1 MEKDFK
7 NKKLILG
14 SQSPRRHS
22 LIKKLNVDFDVVKP
36 NFDEK
41 LDSDIYSDDKIK
53 SLSLQKSLSILEAEN
68 PKNSLV
74 ISADTVVILD
84 SKILGK
90 PKNET
95 QAHEMLSSLSG
106 KTHYVVTAVTVLD
119 CDTKKYLCDT
129 VKTYVTFQN
138 LSDGLID
145 DYIKNFKPLDKAGAY
160 GIQEMGPEFI
170 KSVDGCLDNVIG
182 LPVQRLKEML
192 IEMGYDFSQIN
203 PLF

>member
-7 NKKLILG
+7 NKRLILG

-68 PKNSLV
+68 PENSLV

-106 KTHYVVTAVTVLD
+106 KIHYVVTAVTVLD
-119 CDTKKYLCDT
+119 CDTRKYLCDT
-129 VKTYVTFQN
+129 VKTYVTFQE
-138 LSDGLID
+138 LSDDLID

>member
-68 PKNSLV
+68 PENSLV

>member
-7 NKKLILG
+7 NKRLILG

-95 QAHEMLSSLSG
+95 QAVQMLEFLSG
-106 KTHYVVTAVTVLD
+106 KTHKVVTSVNIID
-119 CDTKKYLCDT
+119 SETKKSLT
-129 VKTYVTFQN
+129 RSVTSYVTFNN
-138 LSDGLID
+138 LEKSTIEN
-145 DYIKNFKPLDKAGAY
+145 YVKTRKPLDKAGSY
-160 GIQEMGPEFI
+160 GIQELDETFI
-170 KSVDGCLDNVIG
+170 KEVKGSFDNIVG
-182 LPVQRLKEML
+182 LPTETVKEML
-192 IEMGYDFSQIN
+192 SEFQK
-203 PLF
+203 

>member
-7 NKKLILG
+7 NKRLILG